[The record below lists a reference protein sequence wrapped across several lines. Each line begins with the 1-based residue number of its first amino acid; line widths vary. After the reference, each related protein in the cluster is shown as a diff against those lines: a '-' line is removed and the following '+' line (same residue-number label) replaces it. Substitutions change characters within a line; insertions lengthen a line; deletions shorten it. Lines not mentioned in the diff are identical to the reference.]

1 MAGGVAVGFPI
12 ISYKEV
18 TTMSLFDLFK
28 PVPSISPDEV
38 REYIKKNL
46 PGNFCLLDVRQPA
59 EYEQG
64 HLPGA
69 RLVPLH
75 ELPSRIGELDPEKT
89 TIVYCRS
96 GNRSRS
102 AAGLLMSAGIK
113 KVLNMEGGILRY
125 NGIVASGPPEAGMFC
140 FPETLTPEQLAA
152 VAWFL
157 EDGTIRFLEHI
168 RENIRSNGSPAIIK
182 ELLEAK
188 NAHKVTLEKLYTELT
203 KESPSV
209 DFPRDV
215 LDVPAEEVM
224 VGCIKVSEALQWSR
238 GKTLTDVMELLITL
252 GANSYD
258 LYLKLGRTVKS
269 EEAGRIFN
277 LLAEEEERNI
287 NHISSA
293 FEKTL

>member
-1 MAGGVAVGFPI
+1 MLSVSLPHH
-12 ISYKEV
+12 SYKGV
-18 TTMSLFDLFK
+18 TTMSLFDFFK

-46 PGNFCLLDVRQPA
+46 PGDFCLLDVRQPV

-75 ELPSRIGELDPEKT
+75 ELPSRIGDLDPAKT

-113 KVLNMEGGILRY
+113 NVLNMEGGILRY
-125 NGIVASGPPEAGMFC
+125 NGIIASGPPEAGMFC
-140 FPETLTPEQLAA
+140 FPETLPPEQLAA

-157 EDGTIRFLEHI
+157 EDGTIRFLEHV
-168 RENIRSNGSPAIIK
+168 RENIPSNGGAAIIR

-188 NAHKVTLEKLYTELT
+188 NAHKVTLEKLYNELT
-203 KESPSV
+203 KKPPSA

-224 VGCIKVSEALQWSR
+224 AGCIKVSEALQWSR

-269 EEAGRIFN
+269 DEAKRIFN
-277 LLAEEEERNI
+277 LLAEEEERI
-287 NHISSA
+287 IDHISLA

>member
-1 MAGGVAVGFPI
+1 
-12 ISYKEV
+12 
-18 TTMSLFDLFK
+18 MSLFDFFK

-46 PGNFCLLDVRQPA
+46 PGNFSLLDVRQPV

-113 KVLNMEGGILRY
+113 NVLNMEGGILRY
-125 NGIVASGPPEAGMFC
+125 NGIIASGPPEAGMFC

-157 EDGTIRFLEHI
+157 EDGTIRFLEHV
-168 RENIRSNGSPAIIK
+168 RENIPSNGGSAIIR

-203 KESPSV
+203 RKPPSA

-224 VGCIKVSEALQWSR
+224 AGCIKVSEALQWSR

-277 LLAEEEERNI
+277 LLADEEERNI
-287 NHISSA
+287 DHISSA